1 MSCCTLAAPA
11 DTPARELHQGAL
23 EVDAA
28 LRLLESRRET
38 RTFRELRQMTE
49 GVHIVT
55 SVKTRLSFLE
65 WACAV
70 FHKDWLDLCLEEA
83 AKASGEAAAAPPQD
97 SPRGEAESRRAQYE
111 AELVHAKA
119 QERAEAERAEAELAQ
134 RRAELRRR
142 SERFERGE

>member
-1 MSCCTLAAPA
+1 M
-11 DTPARELHQGAL
+11 
-23 EVDAA
+23 
-28 LRLLESRRET
+28 RLLESRRET

-49 GVHIVT
+49 GVHIQT
-55 SVKTRLSFLE
+55 SIKTRLSFLE

-83 AKASGEAAAAPPQD
+83 AKASRATAAAPQD
-97 SPRGEAESRRAQYE
+97 APKDAEARRAHYE
-111 AELVHAKA
+111 AVLLTAKV
-119 QERAEAERAEAELAQ
+119 QERAEAEQQLAELAQ